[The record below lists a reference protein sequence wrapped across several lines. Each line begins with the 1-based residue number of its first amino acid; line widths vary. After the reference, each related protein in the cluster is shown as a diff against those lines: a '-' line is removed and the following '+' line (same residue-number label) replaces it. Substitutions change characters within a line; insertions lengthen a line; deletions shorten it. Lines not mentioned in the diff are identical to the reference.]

1 MLLDGIAA
9 VLFDLD
15 DTLID
20 SVRGKSIAEKIVLGI
35 LTRYLHN
42 LGVAVD
48 EEILLCELLLLDRM
62 MNRRCLYD
70 RSVWWQYLVER
81 LDFEVTLPRHLVL
94 DMTKAYWSYYGFCSL
109 PFPDTAITL
118 EGLMMRG
125 YRLGMVT
132 DTDGTPGVKMR
143 RISQL
148 GFKRAFSVIVIA
160 GEDTVKTKP
169 SVLPFKLAA
178 SRLGLS
184 CAECVFVG
192 DKPFTDI
199 KGARKA
205 GMKSILI
212 RRGVWESEVQ
222 PDFTIRSLSELDQV
236 L

>member
-1 MLLDGIAA
+1 MLLNGIAA

-20 SVRGKSIAEKIVLGI
+20 SVRGKSIAEKIIADI
-35 LTRYLHN
+35 LASYIHN
-42 LGVAVD
+42 LGIAVD
-48 EEILLCELLLLDRM
+48 KEILLCELLLIDQM
-62 MNRRCLYD
+62 MNRRRLYD
-70 RSVWWQYLVER
+70 RSIWWQSLVGR
-81 LDFEVTLPRHLVL
+81 LNLKVALPRHLVIE
-94 DMTKAYWSYYGFCSL
+94 MTKAYWSYFGTYSL

-118 EGLMMRG
+118 DSLLMRG

-132 DTDGTPGVKMR
+132 DTDGTPGVKMH

-148 GFKRAFSVIVIA
+148 SFKRAFSTIVIA

-169 SVLPFKLAA
+169 SVFPFKLAA

-199 KGARKA
+199 RGAKKA

-212 RRGVWESEVQ
+212 RRGIWESEEQ
-222 PDFTIRSLSELDQV
+222 PDFTVSSLSELCRF

>member
-1 MLLDGIAA
+1 MLLDGITV

-20 SVRGKSIAEKIVLGI
+20 SVRGKSIAEKIVSNILGNYLQDLGI
-35 LTRYLHN
+35 T
-42 LGVAVD
+42 VD
-48 EEILLCELLLLDRM
+48 QEILLRELLLLDRR
-62 MNRRCLYD
+62 MNRRRLYD
-70 RSVWWQYLVER
+70 RSVWWQSLVER
-81 LDFEVTLPRHLVL
+81 LEFRVILPRDLVL
-94 DMTKAYWSYYGFCSL
+94 DMTKAYWSYFRSCSL
-109 PFPDTAITL
+109 PFPDAAITL
-118 EGLMMRG
+118 ENLIMRE

-132 DTDGTPGVKMR
+132 DTDGTPGMKMR
-143 RISQL
+143 RIARL
-148 GFKRAFSVIVIA
+148 RFNRAFSVIVIA

-199 KGARKA
+199 RGARKA

-212 RRGVWESEVQ
+212 RRGIWESEEQ
-222 PDFTIRSLSELDQV
+222 PDLTISSLSELSRV